1 MILAALSGAPHGI
14 DPLGILGLA
23 IVGALVSVW
32 IVIKGTD
39 PLDPA

>member
-1 MILAALSGAPHGI
+1 MMHAALSGAPHGI

-23 IVGALVSVW
+23 VVGALVCVW
-32 IVIKGTD
+32 VVIKGTD